1 MITRRNMLH
10 LSGGVLGSLTLPA
23 CSDKSLTLKDSGFPG
38 IDQQTPGSPFGLGF
52 FHFGFL

>member
-1 MITRRNMLH
+1 MTRRNMLH
-10 LSGGVLGSLTLPA
+10 LSGGLLGSLTLPA
-23 CSDKSLTLKDSGFPG
+23 CSAKSQPLKNSGFPR